1 MQIEVSRLKTLILG
15 CDFPNFYSYANV
27 FSQRQDIDICGIVY
41 VFYDGL
47 PAKFFVMRNANPVPI
62 YPLADLEKIIIE
74 QRIEKCIVNTN
85 GILMRRVQGI
95 VNRILS
101 TNFCAIEF
109 VDPDEIK
116 LEAHKPLISISSLAP
131 SVGKTQICQYFCD
144 LFKKGDQKVVV
155 ILPRYRFE
163 PGQENITS
171 QTGFHYE
178 FRSDDVVEENILPQD
193 LENQVIQYQKS
204 GAFAVIVTTH
214 IQRALISAEQM
225 ADVILFDTNGSS
237 IPQVYEDYKFCILT
251 EDSLMSP
258 KDVSIW
264 PGLVNTF
271 DSSFIITITDLDN
284 PKDLHIEHL
293 LSTKIMPRSF
303 FYVKSVTLPIVPEV
317 PPGALRPLSPGSVL
331 CAGKTKELQNQM
343 NSLADTTNV
352 IINSQFMHSQSNSS
366 KDHLINSAR
375 HITDV
380 DNAIFK
386 WLYKTFQSSK
396 KPPLQKHFEST
407 VDILLSM
414 VSASSNELTVSNN
427 DSHNRE
433 AFAQLFLNSHI
444 PPGFHVTGGEIF
456 DSLNNVTGQLD
467 IVITNDESPAL
478 TIDSS
483 WSVITPILADS
494 VLAVVEV
501 KSSLTVENLKKALSQ
516 LRPVKALMPAHE
528 TIQNIDGSIVRDPLG
543 GKIITGVFAYTI
555 SGDVEAKL
563 GEIVNLYP
571 HVADFIVLPD
581 SLAYFDAMTLE
592 ICGIGVNEK
601 EKYGGYVKFTQKGL
615 GLALIFGV
623 LNSIAAMRQ
632 FSASNY
638 IRYLGG
644 SWGGI
649 QEAFEREANELANSW
664 NKGRHLISSKI
675 DENKKQE
682 IFEDQSSFLN
692 YLMDFQ
698 DKSK

>member
-1 MQIEVSRLKTLILG
+1 MQIDITRVKTLIVG
-15 CDFPNFYSYANV
+15 CDFPNFYTYV
-27 FSQRQDIDICGIVY
+27 HIFSKRQDIDVCGIIY
-41 VFYDGL
+41 AFEDEI
-47 PAKFFVMRNANPVPI
+47 PAKCYVMRNMNSIPI
-62 YPLADLEKIIIE
+62 FPLVDLEKIIIE

-101 TNFCAIEF
+101 TNYCSIEF
-109 VDPDEIK
+109 VDPDDIK

-144 LFKKGDQKVVV
+144 LFKKGGQKVAV
-155 ILPRYRFE
+155 ILPRYLFE
-163 PGQENITS
+163 PGEENITL

-178 FRSDDVVEENILPQD
+178 FKTNDEVPNGLLPKD

-204 GAFAVIVTTH
+204 GAFYIIVTTH
-214 IQRALISAEQM
+214 IQRALISAEQL

-258 KDVSIW
+258 KNISIW

-271 DSSFIITITDLDN
+271 DSSHIITITDLEN
-284 PKDLHIEHL
+284 PKELQIEHL
-293 LSTKIMPRSF
+293 LPSKIISRSF
-303 FYVKSVTLPIVPEV
+303 FYVNSVTLPAAPPPCTGPERAV
-317 PPGALRPLSPGSVL
+317 SPGSAL
-331 CAGKTKELQNQM
+331 CIGKTKEIQKQLSN
-343 NSLADTTNV
+343 LADFSNV
-352 IINSQFMHSQSNSS
+352 IINSQFLHSQRDPSIES
-366 KDHLINSAR
+366 HIINSAR
-375 HITDV
+375 HITDI

-386 WLYKTFQSSK
+386 WIYRTFQSSK

-414 VSASSNELTVSNN
+414 VTASANEMTVTNN
-427 DSHNRE
+427 DSHNRG
-433 AFAQLFLNSHI
+433 AFAKLFLQSHI
-444 PPGFHVTGGEIF
+444 PPGFHVTSGEIF
-456 DSLNNVTGQLD
+456 DSLNNTTGQLS
-467 IVITNDESPAL
+467 IVITNDESPSL

-483 WSVITPILADS
+483 LNVITPILADS

-501 KSSLTVENLKKALSQ
+501 KSNLNVESLKKALSQ

-528 TIQNIDGSIVRDPLG
+528 TIQNIDGSIIRDPLG
-543 GKIITGVFAYTI
+543 GKIITGVFAYSI

-592 ICGIGVNEK
+592 ICGIGANEK
-601 EKYGGYVKFTQKGL
+601 EKVGGYVKFTQKGL

-644 SWGGI
+644 SWGGL

-664 NKGRHLISSKI
+664 NKGRHLLSNEI
-675 DENKKQE
+675 DQNKRQE
-682 IFEDQSSFLN
+682 ILDEQSSFLN
-692 YLMDFQ
+692 FLNNFQ
-698 DKSK
+698 NK